1 MKIATVFFLLLLS
14 PAALSQTNTVA
25 YRSFHIE
32 NKEVVWIQVFHEEP
46 LVDDLSKRLFEHLKN
61 KVWIKN
67 IKFEGPDIVAEL
79 NEYRPDYKRY
89 GGKFTNTSSVIRTGK
104 FAGTIRISF
113 KDGKYRVV
121 IEGITYEALQSST
134 GSGKATIEQHQV
146 SGTLN
151 DFALNN
157 LRTDFKKRNRLN
169 LDILHSSFK
178 DSFTIKVNQVID
190 EDW

>member
-1 MKIATVFFLLLLS
+1 MKLCFIYFFLLTSIAFAQS
-14 PAALSQTNTVA
+14 PAA

-32 NKEVVWIQVFHEEP
+32 HKEIVWVQVYHEEP
-46 LVDDLSKRLFEHLKN
+46 VVENLSERLFDHLKN
-61 KVWIKN
+61 KVWIKD
-67 IKFEGPDIVAEL
+67 IKFEGTDIVVEL
-79 NEYRPDYKRY
+79 TDYRPDYKRY
-89 GGKFTNTSSVIRTGK
+89 GGKFTNTSSIVRTGK
-104 FAGTIRISF
+104 FAGKIRVNF
-113 KDGKYRVV
+113 KEGKYRV
-121 IEGITYEALQSST
+121 ILEGITYSALQSST

-146 SGTLN
+146 SGTLS

-157 LRTDFKKRNRLN
+157 YRTNFRKRTALN